1 MSVKIEPSWLNILQ
15 EYFQT
20 AGFRELTR
28 FVKLEYQ
35 TQTVYPLPQNIFRAF
50 WLTPFDAVKV
60 VILGQDPYHGPGQ
73 AQGLAFSVPSGMP
86 LPPSLKNIYKE
97 IQNETGIVKDFA
109 DGNLESWAAQG
120 VFLLNSVLTVRRG
133 QAGSHQKKGW
143 EEFSDTV
150 ISKLSQQKEGLVF
163 LLWGNFARSKKS
175 LIDTNRH
182 LVLEAAHP
190 SPLSAQNGFFGC
202 NHFLLTNQYLQQKGK
217 SEILW

>member
-20 AGFRELTR
+20 AGFQELTR